1 MPRLKVQNNFKYYD
15 ENNQLIDNKKL
26 ERIEQCFVE
35 RYIKENDIVLE
46 LGARY
51 GTVSCAINNQLKTKT
66 NQVSVEPDHK
76 VWEALEKNKKINN
89 CNFHILRGFLSKK
102 KLDLVIENYSVES
115 EQSSIPSFSLNEIK
129 KMYNLSFNVL
139 VADCEGFL
147 EIFFDENPELYEELN
162 LVIYERDN
170 DNKTGGNRRNCN
182 YNKIENNL
190 KKNGFNII
198 ASHGYGTR
206 DLVWSKNK

>member
-1 MPRLKVQNNFKYYD
+1 MNNVLLKD
-15 ENNQLIDNKKL
+15 
-26 ERIEQCFVE
+26 
-35 RYIKENDIVLE
+35 IKENDIVLE

-102 KLDLVIENYSVES
+102 KLDLVIENNGYFNYSVES

-129 KMYNLSFNVL
+129 K
-139 VADCEGFL
+139 C
-147 EIFFDENPELYEELN
+147 
-162 LVIYERDN
+162 
-170 DNKTGGNRRNCN
+170 
-182 YNKIENNL
+182 
-190 KKNGFNII
+190 II
-198 ASHGYGTR
+198 
-206 DLVWSKNK
+206 